1 METDK
6 DCAACKNMTI
16 ANGRSIHHYEFI
28 SCEQCN
34 SLEEVQNMV
43 KESHNKN
50 IILAFNQNKEDSKSF
65 GGRNA
70 ATKLQ
75 ALLREDNIDVAI
87 HLPKSCETWYQT
99 YTEQFKKNPIKNE
112 EKNIKRAEQ
121 SGVDTR

>member
-1 METDK
+1 
-6 DCAACKNMTI
+6 
-16 ANGRSIHHYEFI
+16 
-28 SCEQCN
+28 
-34 SLEEVQNMV
+34 MV

-50 IILAFNQNKEDSKSF
+50 IILAFNQNKEESKSF

-87 HLPKSCETWYQT
+87 HLPKSRGTWYQT

-112 EKNIKRAEQ
+112 EKKTKSVEKYN
-121 SGVDTR
+121 VDTR